1 MNGSI
6 SKRGER
12 SWKLTIDLGRGPEGR
27 RRRKFVTVKGTKADG
42 HRKLREVLSSLDKEL
57 PVDISRRLTLREL
70 MGRWLQDYALPSCSP
85 RTVVR
90 YESDIRL
97 HLSLSPFDIQILE
110 ANCRQGEV
118 GEVR

>member
-6 SKRGER
+6 SKRGDR

-27 RRRKFVTVKGTKADG
+27 RSRKFVTVKGTKADAD
-42 HRKLREVLSSLDKEL
+42 RKLREVLSSLAKEL
-57 PVDISRRLTLREL
+57 PVDTSRLTAE
-70 MGRWLQDYALPSCSP
+70 
-85 RTVVR
+85 R

-110 ANCRQGEV
+110 ARCRHGGV